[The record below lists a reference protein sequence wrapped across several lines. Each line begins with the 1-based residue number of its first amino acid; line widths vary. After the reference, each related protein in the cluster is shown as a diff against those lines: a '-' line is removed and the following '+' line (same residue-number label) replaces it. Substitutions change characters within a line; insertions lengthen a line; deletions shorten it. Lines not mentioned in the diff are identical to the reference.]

1 MKTDYWESSSQNN
14 PQRIWAKIYHWK
26 DRWQQ
31 SCGHAVIHISYLPTF
46 GGWQIEPE
54 TEVINIFTAWYKSS
68 SLLDSQSCLWRFR
81 KLQSGNKGCVRGS
94 RRAEALTSVIS
105 RGWEAFWDFWKCPSL
120 YLFTDLHFSACS
132 DFQKKKMAQEIFT
145 YLTKFSGLLGFNF
158 FLTLIVQSLIF
169 VCLYVYY

>member
-31 SCGHAVIHISYLPTF
+31 SCGHAVIHISYLPTL

-68 SLLDSQSCLWRFR
+68 SLLDSQSCLWRFM
-81 KLQSGNKGCVRGS
+81 KLQSANKGCGRGS
-94 RRAEALTSVIS
+94 RRAKALTSVIS
-105 RGWEAFWDFWKCPSL
+105 RGWEAFWDFWKRPSL
-120 YLFTDLHFSACS
+120 YLFTDLHFSAWS
-132 DFQKKKMAQEIFT
+132 DFQKNSPRDLHISNKVFWT
-145 YLTKFSGLLGFNF
+145 SG
-158 FLTLIVQSLIF
+158 V
-169 VCLYVYY
+169 

>member
-68 SLLDSQSCLWRFR
+68 SLLDSQSCLWRFM
-81 KLQSGNKGCVRGS
+81 KLQSANKGCVRS
-94 RRAEALTSVIS
+94 YRRAKALTSVIMDE
-105 RGWEAFWDFWKCPSL
+105 RPSGIFGNVPVCT
-120 YLFTDLHFSACS
+120 YLQIFIFLPGVIFR
-132 DFQKKKMAQEIFT
+132 KIAQEIFT